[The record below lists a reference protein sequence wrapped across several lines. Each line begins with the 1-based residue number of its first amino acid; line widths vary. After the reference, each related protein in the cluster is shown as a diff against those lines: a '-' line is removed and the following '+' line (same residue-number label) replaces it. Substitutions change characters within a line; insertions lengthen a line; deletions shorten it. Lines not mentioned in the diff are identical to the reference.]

1 MGQLIESIKNTNT
14 SNQNW
19 QDTVLK
25 ELYNRIKFK
34 NPEKINGDYD
44 KLGYS
49 YTITYIGRDLSL
61 EGDNYTWQI
70 NSKMNPNAISKLS
83 VFKYQDI
90 SIKGID
96 VLVKTMYSTQKKLID
111 RKLFDNPQW
120 IINTLIESVEE
131 LPF

>member
-1 MGQLIESIKNTNT
+1 MGQLIESIKYTNA
-14 SNQNW
+14 SNETW
-19 QDTVLK
+19 QDVILK
-25 ELYNRIKFK
+25 ELYNPIKFK
-34 NPEKINGDYD
+34 NPEKINGNYD

-49 YTITYIGRDLSL
+49 YTITYIGRDLAL

-83 VFKYQDI
+83 VFKYQEI
-90 SIKGID
+90 GIKGVD
-96 VLVKTMYSTQKKLID
+96 VLLKTIYSTEKKLID
-111 RKLFDNPQW
+111 RNLFNNPQW